1 MSQATG
7 FLGEDDDLT
16 EVPTDDDA
24 PGPSTAVNVFDDAT
38 EYAIVRF
45 NNKVKPVDKAYKDAA
60 NLVEQSQGN
69 WGRTNVTLLNK
80 TTYAFKLTCSSC
92 NKEFSYANP
101 SNFWK
106 THSTTCTLTLTPSP

>member
-1 MSQATG
+1 MSQATEVSG
-7 FLGEDDDLT
+7 AVAPRT
-16 EVPTDDDA
+16 EVPPDDD
-24 PGPSTAVNVFDDAT
+24 GSSTIVHDVFDDVIEKAN
-38 EYAIVRF
+38 VRF
-45 NNKVKPVDKAYKDAA
+45 NGKVKPVDKAYKDAA